1 MVDWITLAVPFAYL
15 SVLIGSLATFSSLYR
30 KRKARKATSLEP
42 WFPPHLQRD
51 IYFSLLHIDPA
62 PSKEK
67 SSEKEKKVPESVLK
81 AALLRRA
88 TEDIKRVMALRSQK
102 QALAMLLQRGS
113 VGDDLWQRFLRAEK
127 EMEEEVRDVV
137 SEANAYVPGWGQ
149 TIFQSANEMVNNALI
164 RERIEKHQKKAEEEK
179 EWWEKK
185 KVSIQEGF
193 MKELDAE
200 KGTATT
206 TTSAAAAPAVVAIV
220 AGAEAKKTVET
231 PATNTTTTTT
241 TAAPPAPTVTES
253 DEDAVLVE
261 ADDQPAAAAA
271 QKSPGS
277 GGKKKKKGK
286 K

>member
-1 MVDWITLAVPFAYL
+1 MVDWISLAVPFAYL

-42 WFPPHLQRD
+42 WFPAHLQRD

-67 SSEKEKKVPESVLK
+67 SGEKEKKVPESVLK

-137 SEANAYVPGWGQ
+137 TEANAYVAGWGQ
-149 TIFQSANEMVNNALI
+149 TIFQSANEMVNNTLI

-179 EWWEKK
+179 AWWEKK
-185 KVSIQEGF
+185 KASIQEGF

-200 KGTATT
+200 KGTTTT
-206 TTSAAAAPAVVAIV
+206 TTSTAAAPVVATIV
-220 AGAEAKKTVET
+220 AGAEAEKAVET
-231 PATNTTTTTT
+231 PAMTSTA
-241 TAAPPAPTVTES
+241 AAPPAPTVTES

-261 ADDQPAAAAA
+261 ADDQPAATAAA
-271 QKSPGS
+271 QKSPGG